1 MCRNTVLLAVRMMGT
16 TDKSPLMAGVSL
28 AGFIFSGL
36 LFGQLGAR
44 IGKAFP
50 SESADHVGHKRR
62 GWLLFSFGSQAA
74 IIVANLIIVAP
85 GLSRIFRPEG
95 ELGWIYL
102 LLLAIQGGIQ
112 VTQVSYRIVVSSR
125 TGCKLR
131 RQRNPNGH
139 DDHPICCSNIRSGVV
154 RTSQLHRWAISESTF
169 GVYRLILAW
178 IICWGWAFYADQY
191 LCCYTCDTVLQDHG
205 PVLRHLRRRILRRWR
220 GEWKPQCLKRT
231 TSVRAG

>member
-1 MCRNTVLLAVRMMGT
+1 MGT

-50 SESADHVGHKRR
+50 SDPANDVGHKRR

-74 IIVANLIIVAP
+74 ILVANLILVAP
-85 GLSRIFRPEG
+85 GMTRIFRPEG

-112 VTQVSYRIVVSSR
+112 VTQVSHRITMRSH
-125 TGCKLR
+125 TGLKLWSER
-131 RQRNPNGH
+131 DPNCY
-139 DDHPICCSNIRSGVV
+139 DDYPICRFIIGPGVV
-154 RTSQLHRWAISESTF
+154 RSSQLHRWAISESTL
-169 GVYRLILAW
+169 GLYRLILAW
-178 IICWGWAFYADQY
+178 IIRWGWAFYAD
-191 LCCYTCDTVLQDHG
+191 
-205 PVLRHLRRRILRRWR
+205 
-220 GEWKPQCLKRT
+220 
-231 TSVRAG
+231 

>member
-1 MCRNTVLLAVRMMGT
+1 VSGFARTDMCRNTVLLAVRMMGT

-154 RTSQLHRWAISESTF
+154 RTSQ
-169 GVYRLILAW
+169 
-178 IICWGWAFYADQY
+178 CWGWAFYADQY